1 MKIKDIVIREGLA
14 ATYKI
19 VKTGP
24 EGTVLQSP
32 DMHTTL
38 TLDPEASKGIV
49 QNPDNP
55 NQFTLSHAQA
65 TGTTDQTQPQG
76 PKQGAEVA
84 IPANEGMGGSYDMT
98 TTVMNPAYTAWENG
112 EGDEDNPPPETIKVG
127 VNYSISGEE
136 RPATW
141 GYHGGEPAEHP
152 EIDDV
157 SVFNLETGEDIS
169 GQVDMSEI
177 EDAIWADAEQSADD
191 DFDIPDDN
199 FDDRYYDE
207 NIGGE
212 EDPTDKF
219 ISDVEDKEF
228 TAANKPANEDL
239 VNIRRLAG
247 L

>member
-98 TTVMNPAYTAWENG
+98 WTIANPDFNA
-112 EGDEDNPPPETIKVG
+112 EDDDSPEEIDVG
-127 VNYSISGEE
+127 INYSMSGKYI
-136 RPATW
+136 PARIN
-141 GYHGGEPAEHP
+141 YSDYDHPAEYP
-152 EIDDV
+152 ELDELHV
-157 SVFNLETGEDIS
+157 YNLETGEEITDRI
-169 GQVDMSEI
+169 DTSEI
-177 EDAIWADAEQSADD
+177 EQAVYDRADQQGYDD
-191 DFDIPDDN
+191 DGY
-199 FDDRYYDE
+199 DDRYDDRYDE
-207 NIGGE
+207 VIGGE

>member
-1 MKIKDIVIREGLA
+1 MKIKDIVVKEGLA

-19 VKTGP
+19 VRTGP

-55 NQFTLSHAQA
+55 NQFTLSQAQA
-65 TGTTDQTQPQG
+65 AGTTNPQQPQG
-76 PKQGAEVA
+76 PKQGAEVE

-98 TTVMNPAYTAWENG
+98 TTVMNPAFIEWENG
-112 EGDEDNPPPETIKVG
+112 AGDENNPPPETIKVG

-152 EIDDV
+152 ELDDV
-157 SVFNLETGEDIS
+157 SVFNLETGEDITD
-169 GQVDMSEI
+169 QINI
-177 EDAIWADAEQSADD
+177 EDIEDEIWKDAERSADN
-191 DFDIPDDN
+191 DFVEPDD
-199 FDDRYYDE
+199 YYDE
-207 NIGGE
+207 TIGG
-212 EDPTDKF
+212 DPADDFIDDVTDH
-219 ISDVEDKEF
+219 EF
-228 TAANKPANEDL
+228 EKAASPEMESIK
-239 VNIRRLAG
+239 RLAG